1 MVPDILRSSKDW
13 LSLYNPFSIFVVMT
27 VISSFLTFPNISW
40 WMQAVQADKV
50 ILDTAEHFDKMSYR
64 NRYRISGANNSILL
78 TVPLVNGRNQHT
90 PMAEVLIHNAER
102 WQLQHWRTLVSV
114 YKRSPYFEHYE
125 PELKHL
131 YGQEFTHLLDFNR
144 AGMQW
149 VLRQLKPGFSIEE
162 TSVYLKDHGNHVTD
176 LRIVKTPSPI
186 FKKYYQVFEDRTGFV
201 PDLSILD
208 LLFSEGPRAVELLG
222 G

>member
-1 MVPDILRSSKDW
+1 
-13 LSLYNPFSIFVVMT
+13 MT
-27 VISSFLTFPNISW
+27 VVSSFLTFPNIGW
-40 WMQAVQADKV
+40 WMQVLQADKV

-102 WQLQHWRTLVSV
+102 WQVQHWRTLVSV

-125 PELKHL
+125 PELKRL
-131 YGQEFTHLLDFNR
+131 YEQEFTQLLDFNR
-144 AGMQW
+144 TGMQW
-149 VLRQLKPGFSIEE
+149 VLRQLKPGFTTEE
-162 TSVYLKDHGNHVTD
+162 TSVYLKEYGDEVTD
-176 LRIVKTPSPI
+176 LRALKKYAPA
-186 FKKYYQVFEDRTGFV
+186 FKKYYQVFEDRIGFV

-208 LLFSEGPRAVELLG
+208 LLFSEGPGVVDLLSS
-222 G
+222 